1 MSLSINAHA
10 VVKPEVRTPQYSSSH
25 LISTFH
31 QVRLSSGLSPI
42 LCFSRSFDLVLL
54 ISFCNFSE
62 LRVLLVFFRPYFDH
76 CPLLF
81 FLTLMATAGPTSEIS
96 VPGSHVS
103 ILLVGHS
110 FIRRLVGYLD
120 DQHIENFNLCDSY
133 KVDFLAS
140 RVSTM
145 PNLWANFSDILV
157 KSPDVVY
164 AEICSN
170 DIARGRDR
178 ISLADDVFQFA
189 NCLLAHGVT
198 TVVLGQVFF

>member
-1 MSLSINAHA
+1 MTTN
-10 VVKPEVRTPQYSSSH
+10 PCDNQPR
-25 LISTFH
+25 
-31 QVRLSSGLSPI
+31 SP
-42 LCFSRSFDLVLL
+42 L
-54 ISFCNFSE
+54 
-62 LRVLLVFFRPYFDH
+62 
-76 CPLLF
+76 
-81 FLTLMATAGPTSEIS
+81 
-96 VPGSHVS
+96 PGSHVS

-140 RVSTM
+140 RTVSTM

-170 DIARGRDR
+170 DIARGRDP

-198 TVVLGQVFF
+198 MKRYSYHRTAFAIGQDDQHSGQVTRTQLVRLATGNIRKRLHS

>member
-1 MSLSINAHA
+1 M
-10 VVKPEVRTPQYSSSH
+10 YY
-25 LISTFH
+25 F
-31 QVRLSSGLSPI
+31 
-42 LCFSRSFDLVLL
+42 
-54 ISFCNFSE
+54 
-62 LRVLLVFFRPYFDH
+62 VFFRPYFDH
-76 CPLLF
+76 CALLF

-110 FIRRLVGYLD
+110 FILRLVEYLD
-120 DQHIENFNLCDSY
+120 DQHIENFNICDSY

-145 PNLWANFSDILV
+145 PNLWANFPDILV

-170 DIARGRDR
+170 DIARGRDP

-198 TVVLGQVFF
+198 TVVLGQVFFLEIRLNRGTRLSRILTIVSWRTMGEC

>member
-1 MSLSINAHA
+1 M
-10 VVKPEVRTPQYSSSH
+10 Y
-25 LISTFH
+25 
-31 QVRLSSGLSPI
+31 I
-42 LCFSRSFDLVLL
+42 LCF
-54 ISFCNFSE
+54 I
-62 LRVLLVFFRPYFDH
+62 RPIFYH

-81 FLTLMATAGPTSEIS
+81 FLALMATARPTSENS
-96 VPGSHVS
+96 VPGSPMS
-103 ILLVGHS
+103 ILVVGHS
-110 FIRRLVGYLD
+110 FVRRLVEYLD
-120 DQHIENFNLCDSY
+120 DQHIENFNLCDASY

-170 DIARGRDR
+170 DIARGRDP

-189 NCLLAHGVT
+189 NCLLAHGVK